1 MATPASCLRSRCAPG
16 EFRCG
21 AQNNGSKMHPKH
33 TSESH
38 KAPIFGPGVVCE
50 SLVFQRR
57 RVSTRAKKRPFMKLS
72 SMFAPLDRVARAK
85 LFASKDLAIGTI
97 TQQVSKIQAART
109 RSLTKPTAADVASKP
124 KEKAVARLSRMRIP
138 ALLHCNRR
146 HLVKADL
153 VPS

>member
-1 MATPASCLRSRCAPG
+1 VIASV
-16 EFRCG
+16 
-21 AQNNGSKMHPKH
+21 AQNYESKMKRKH
-33 TSESH
+33 TGESH
-38 KAPIFGPGVVCE
+38 KGASFGSNVTRNT
-50 SLVFQRR
+50 LVFQRPR
-57 RVSTRAKKRPFMKLS
+57 ISMRAKNRPFMQLS